1 MLVSYKWLQELVD
14 VSAVEPLDL
23 ADQMSLSGIEV
34 EETSFPSAGL
44 KKLVVGHV
52 VECIDHP
59 DSDHLH
65 LCQVDV
71 GEEKLTQIVCGAPNI
86 KAGINVIVAL
96 PGARIADNVKI
107 KKGKMRGQISNGMI
121 CSLQEIGY
129 DESVVPKEYAEGIYY
144 LPDDAAAGLA
154 IYPYLAMDD
163 ALIDLEITPN
173 RADAL
178 SMRGVAHEVAAIYR
192 KQVHFKDVELTE
204 VSKKAADKLNVTVT
218 DDKDVPSYQIRVIEN
233 VKIQPSPR
241 WLQNRLMNIGI
252 RPINNVVDVTNYIL
266 MYYGQPLH
274 AFDYDALKSQTI
286 HVRRAHENEK
296 LVTLDKE
303 ERSLSVEDIVITN
316 GEKPVALAGVMG
328 GLDSEITEKTT
339 TVALESAVFD
349 PAIIRKT
356 SQRYNLRSESSARF
370 EKGINLATVDQACD
384 EAAALISQLTGGQVL
399 SASIKASQVTAQDV
413 TVKITLQRIND
424 YLGTELTVDQVND
437 IFVAL
442 GFDYREKEGAYNVK
456 VPPRRWDIAIDA
468 DIVEEVARIYGY
480 NRLPATLPSGETVA
494 GSLTKKQKKT
504 RAIRCCLE
512 GAGLSEAISYALTSE
527 EKSRQFTTGSSKLTY
542 LDWPMTSERTV
553 LRLNLISGLL
563 DDDSYNIARNNHQIA
578 LYEIG
583 RIFQQKKDPKE
594 NLPQEIEHL
603 AFALAGEW
611 TSRDWREKAVKVDF
625 YQAKGILEDLF
636 NRLNITDQISYQ
648 ATSEIKEMHP
658 GRCAAI
664 LLNGEKIGF
673 VGQVHPKVA
682 KKYEIIETYVAE
694 LDLTT
699 LLSAESN
706 FTYTPVTRYP
716 TVSRDIAMV
725 VKEEI
730 DNQTLVQTIKKA
742 AGKYLHDVTLFDVY
756 QGKNIARD
764 YKSMAYGLTF
774 GDPNATLTD
783 EQVNKAMSKVEKA
796 LTENLAATI
805 R

>member
-1 MLVSYKWLQELVD
+1 
-14 VSAVEPLDL
+14 
-23 ADQMSLSGIEV
+23 
-34 EETSFPSAGL
+34 
-44 KKLVVGHV
+44 
-52 VECIDHP
+52 
-59 DSDHLH
+59 
-65 LCQVDV
+65 
-71 GEEKLTQIVCGAPNI
+71 
-86 KAGINVIVAL
+86 
-96 PGARIADNVKI
+96 
-107 KKGKMRGQISNGMI
+107 
-121 CSLQEIGY
+121 
-129 DESVVPKEYAEGIYY
+129 
-144 LPDDAAAGLA
+144 
-154 IYPYLAMDD
+154 
-163 ALIDLEITPN
+163 
-173 RADAL
+173 
-178 SMRGVAHEVAAIYR
+178 
-192 KQVHFKDVELTE
+192 
-204 VSKKAADKLNVTVT
+204 
-218 DDKDVPSYQIRVIEN
+218 
-233 VKIQPSPR
+233 
-241 WLQNRLMNIGI
+241 
-252 RPINNVVDVTNYIL
+252 
-266 MYYGQPLH
+266 
-274 AFDYDALKSQTI
+274 
-286 HVRRAHENEK
+286 
-296 LVTLDKE
+296 
-303 ERSLSVEDIVITN
+303 
-316 GEKPVALAGVMG
+316 
-328 GLDSEITEKTT
+328 
-339 TVALESAVFD
+339 
-349 PAIIRKT
+349 
-356 SQRYNLRSESSARF
+356 
-370 EKGINLATVDQACD
+370 
-384 EAAALISQLTGGQVL
+384 
-399 SASIKASQVTAQDV
+399 
-413 TVKITLQRIND
+413 
-424 YLGTELTVDQVND
+424 
-437 IFVAL
+437 
-442 GFDYREKEGAYNVK
+442 
-456 VPPRRWDIAIDA
+456 
-468 DIVEEVARIYGY
+468 Y

-636 NRLNITDQISYQ
+636 NRLNIANQISYQ

-764 YKSMAYGLTF
+764 YKSMAYGLT
-774 GDPNATLTD
+774 
-783 EQVNKAMSKVEKA
+783 
-796 LTENLAATI
+796 
-805 R
+805 